1 MALPSSACGGSL
13 PAPGTAAALQTR
25 PVGWRWLEESSA
37 HRHSALAAQLPGPE
51 PPALS
56 QQCRGRHAVFMQR
69 FAARCVCSAPGSA
82 SLLAGLSGGDAST
95 AVGAGG
101 RGGREAA
108 ARPVQQPR
116 VGPVSHDGDSVG
128 HTSGSTW
135 RVPPVL
141 PDPPGWLLGGCAK
154 GWGVLRYPGGSI
166 CLWCPCL

>member
-37 HRHSALAAQLPGPE
+37 HRQSALAAQLPGPE

-69 FAARCVCSAPGSA
+69 FAARCVCSAPGQHPCSQA
-82 SLLAGLSGGDAST
+82 CQEETHPQLL
-95 AVGAGG
+95 VG